1 MQNKIDYKN
10 IKKIGLVT
18 RPNVSLDKEILKLQS
33 ILSIYKVELVLLKES
48 SEILDLPK
56 YGFSK
61 RVQSDSKKFF

>member
-33 ILSIYKVELVLLKES
+33 ILSIYKVELVLFKES

-56 YGFSK
+56 
-61 RVQSDSKKFF
+61 

>member
-33 ILSIYKVELVLLKES
+33 ILSIYKVELVL
-48 SEILDLPK
+48 
-56 YGFSK
+56 
-61 RVQSDSKKFF
+61 

>member
-33 ILSIYKVELVLLKES
+33 ILSIYKVELVLFKES

-56 YGFSK
+56 YGLDDLFKIS
-61 RVQSDSKKFF
+61 